1 MEGLFVILGL
11 ALVGT
16 ILIVFIQ
23 DSKIPGIGILI
34 SLFVGALI
42 FLQVLP
48 KITHIVSVFDEL
60 ASRASLNKF
69 YLATI
74 FKIIGISYIAEF
86 GAQVC
91 RDAGQGAVATKVEFA
106 AKVLV
111 MVLAIPI
118 IVAVLETVVRLLP

>member
-1 MEGLFVILGL
+1 MEVLFVIIGL
-11 ALVGT
+11 ALVTT
-16 ILIVFIQ
+16 ILVVFVNE
-23 DSKIPGIGILI
+23 SKLPGLGVMITV
-34 SLFVGALI
+34 FAGALI
-42 FLQVLP
+42 FFMILP
-48 KITHIVSVFDEL
+48 KISHIINVFEEL
-60 ASRASLNKF
+60 ASRAGLNTF

-91 RDAGQGAVATKVEFA
+91 RDAGQGAIATKVEFA

-118 IVAVLETVVRLLP
+118 IAAILESVARLLP